1 MMKTPY
7 IVSQIEQLPIDSVIA
22 SSTNPRTHTQQQV
35 QLVAD
40 SIQEFGFVNPI
51 LVGTDFLLIAG
62 HVRLAAARLLQLDH
76 VPAIV
81 LAHLSETQRRALAIA
96 DNRLP
101 LEAGWDEEK
110 LRFELDLLR
119 DQAFHLELTGFAEAE
134 LERLLAA
141 QADVRNLLE
150 EDIVPSLASQPTSLP
165 GDLWLLGPHRLL
177 CGDAT
182 VDADVRHL
190 MPNER
195 ANLVF
200 TDPPYNE
207 DYTGYTQD
215 RLKMQNDRLSAEDYR
230 KLLARVFDHYRTL
243 LKPEASLYV
252 CHASSWQQE
261 VQTALDQAG
270 ITVRCQIIWAKNTFA
285 WGFGRYKF
293 QHEPIFYCH
302 LSGQKDHWY
311 GDKSQSTLWQENKP
325 TANREHPTAKPV
337 ELVVRA
343 LRNSSQSGEIVA
355 DLFGGAGSTLIAC
368 EQHGRKARLM
378 EIDPRYVDVTVQR
391 WQRYTR
397 QPATLEGVDRTY
409 QEVAQCRYK
418 DAA

>member
-1 MMKTPY
+1 MKTPY
-7 IVSQIEQLPIDSVIA
+7 IVSQIEQLPIDCVIA

-51 LVGTDFLLIAG
+51 LVGTDYLLIAG

-101 LEAGWDEEK
+101 LEASWDEEK
-110 LRFELDLLR
+110 LRFELALLR

-182 VDADVRHL
+182 VETDVQRL
-190 MPNER
+190 LPNER
-195 ANLVF
+195 ADLVF
-200 TDPPYNE
+200 TDPP
-207 DYTGYTQD
+207 
-215 RLKMQNDRLSAEDYR
+215 
-230 KLLARVFDHYRTL
+230 
-243 LKPEASLYV
+243 
-252 CHASSWQQE
+252 
-261 VQTALDQAG
+261 
-270 ITVRCQIIWAKNTFA
+270 ITKTTRDTP
-285 WGFGRYKF
+285 R
-293 QHEPIFYCH
+293 
-302 LSGQKDHWY
+302 
-311 GDKSQSTLWQENKP
+311 
-325 TANREHPTAKPV
+325 
-337 ELVVRA
+337 
-343 LRNSSQSGEIVA
+343 
-355 DLFGGAGSTLIAC
+355 IA
-368 EQHGRKARLM
+368 
-378 EIDPRYVDVTVQR
+378 
-391 WQRYTR
+391 
-397 QPATLEGVDRTY
+397 
-409 QEVAQCRYK
+409 
-418 DAA
+418 